1 MTRLGDERRRRSGV
15 VGYWRAVEL
24 FSPQKV
30 PALSVR
36 DRVYAAE
43 PDGPMPWEAGHPLRS
58 VPVEPGYGWQHVVYG
73 GAYALSAVRDT
84 LLGVFG
90 GSGEDHDGRMNG
102 ESALFALLNS
112 FIAADLDLVAR
123 ELAAGDPGPGL
134 AAYLTPGAAFDRSR
148 RVDLR
153 RDPGVALA

>member
-43 PDGPMPWEAGHPLRS
+43 PDRPMPWEAGHPLRS
-58 VPVEPGYGWQHVVYG
+58 VPIEPGYGWQHVVYG
-73 GAYALSAVRDT
+73 GAYALAAVRDT
-84 LLGVFG
+84 LLHVFG
-90 GSGEDHDGRMNG
+90 ESGEDHDGRMNG
-102 ESALFALLNS
+102 ESALFALTLGLAG
-112 FIAADLDLVAR
+112 AADRGPQLGGP
-123 ELAAGDPGPGL
+123 AAAQRGRRRSS
-134 AAYLTPGAAFDRSR
+134 AAASSSPAW
-148 RVDLR
+148 
-153 RDPGVALA
+153 